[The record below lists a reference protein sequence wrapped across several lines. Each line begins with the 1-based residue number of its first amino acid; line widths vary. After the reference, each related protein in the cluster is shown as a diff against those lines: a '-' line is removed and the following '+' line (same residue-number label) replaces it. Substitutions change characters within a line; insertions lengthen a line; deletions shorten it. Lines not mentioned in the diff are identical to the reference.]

1 MDNLLRIIYWLGLF
15 VLALSCIFSLVNW
28 QKQFSVVGFLSFYL
42 FLNLATEIIVYCLR
56 GTGINNLPLLH
67 LYTLGEFV
75 IYSLMYLS
83 FFKLD
88 NKNKRLAGLLTFLVS
103 ILIILNSV
111 FVQSIWGFNS
121 YAKTLVQCVIIIYS
135 LSYFFLNYMNKI
147 KNGIIRKV
155 RLFINA
161 TILIYYSGSLFVFMF
176 SDYFLRV
183 LGGTPR
189 ELWIINISLNFLF
202 QVAILVTVW
211 KVFNNRK
218 SITLS

>member
-1 MDNLLRIIYWLGLF
+1 
-15 VLALSCIFSLVNW
+15 
-28 QKQFSVVGFLSFYL
+28 
-42 FLNLATEIIVYCLR
+42 
-56 GTGINNLPLLH
+56 
-67 LYTLGEFV
+67 
-75 IYSLMYLS
+75 MYLS